1 MASFFAAGKI
11 RLGPMAH
18 DGLDRFFGRHIGL
31 PSAPDHRPHR
41 RGEMGADQG
50 IHLGRGVLHGVDVDL
65 LLLVGLPNRQYTFG
79 RLSASGRRL
88 RDSRDHRLSKW
99 YSHSRHFQ
107 GNIYDYMNS
116 NYLSTASIS
125 CITRFLG

>member
-1 MASFFAAGKI
+1 
-11 RLGPMAH
+11 MAH
-18 DGLDRFFGRHIGL
+18 DGPDRLFGWHFGL

-41 RGEMGADQG
+41 RGQMGADQG

-116 NYLSTASIS
+116 NYFLSASFS
-125 CITRFLG
+125 SLTWS